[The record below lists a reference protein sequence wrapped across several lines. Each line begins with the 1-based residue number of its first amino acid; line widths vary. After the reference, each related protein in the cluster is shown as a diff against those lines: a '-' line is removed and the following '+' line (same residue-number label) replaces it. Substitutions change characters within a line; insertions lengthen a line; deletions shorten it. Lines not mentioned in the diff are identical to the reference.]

1 MEEYTLAKD
10 ISGERTP
17 SQVFVVKG
25 FHHIY

>member
-25 FHHIY
+25 FHHM